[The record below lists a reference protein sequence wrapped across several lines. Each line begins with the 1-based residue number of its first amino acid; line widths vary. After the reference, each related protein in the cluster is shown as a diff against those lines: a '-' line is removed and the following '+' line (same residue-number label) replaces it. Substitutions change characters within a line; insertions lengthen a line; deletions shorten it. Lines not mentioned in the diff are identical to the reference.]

1 MKFRF
6 AIRSRF
12 RWFGSWL
19 PYWLGHLVSMPMRRC
34 GRLYPLYSR
43 LMLWS
48 LSIQGDAKQGPWGP
62 DLSGKDQGAGNRFY
76 PSRGE
81 AAPDL
86 ESPLRPSD
94 PHHNRDANA

>member
-1 MKFRF
+1 MKFRL

-62 DLSGKDQGAGNRFY
+62 DLSGKDHGAGNPFY
-76 PSRGE
+76 PNRGE
-81 AAPDL
+81 AAPGL
-86 ESPLRPSD
+86 ESPPRPSD
-94 PHHNRDANA
+94 PHRNRDANA